1 MTELKAKPLCIVNC
15 LNYGH
20 PKDSMTDFVSRIDE
34 LITNCKK
41 YSIPVV
47 GGNVSL

>member
-20 PKDSMTDFVSRIDE
+20 PKDSMTDFVSTIDE

-41 YSIPVV
+41 YSIPLV